1 MGVLEKHLHSRT
13 FLVGNSVTL
22 ADIVGT
28 CNLYWGY
35 TKVRSHSICDK
46 LLKVCTGGSWQLSHS
61 GRHCGYPQAVLKAS

>member
-22 ADIVGT
+22 ADIVGA

-35 TKVRSHSICDK
+35 TKVPYYLTYDG
-46 LLKVCTGGSWQLSHS
+46 LLQICTGACLATHSSWRTL
-61 GRHCGYPQAVLKAS
+61 